1 MKEILFSLFL
11 TIFVCNSQ
19 HYIYPVGAIDT
30 HTIFFVYQ
38 KNCDHLQLWS
48 LDLESKKVTQQ
59 LPAMYTSA
67 GFQLLPNGL
76 AFSFVDNGRIRVKSL
91 SKRSPKS
98 IELERPLYDISLIQ
112 WLNNDQAF
120 LSAKYHD
127 HFGIFMINIEGDV
140 NFLLHDH
147 MHDYL
152 YPQKVNNDLFFI
164 ERTKDENEEK
174 VTYKIKK
181 TIFSNPGLS
190 RELLLDCNDKP
201 IAYLQMISA
210 TRGFFVQ
217 YPAKGRSDQA
227 CLSMTCYNLY
237 QIDDQ
242 WKTERLFSF
251 SLPTQLLFLNNCS
264 RLYEL
269 LLPLLPVYNNK
280 TFYFVS
286 CNKEGLANLYT
297 YDIRSKTQNCIAQ
310 SQQAHIFKPLF
321 INNTIIFGG
330 QVSINESL
338 VTNLSNFFCLDTI
351 TDEI

>member
-1 MKEILFSLFL
+1 MKEILLSLFFI
-11 TIFVCNSQ
+11 IFVCNSQ
-19 HYIYPVGAIDT
+19 HYVYPVGAIDE
-30 HTIFFVYQ
+30 HTVFFVYQ
-38 KNCDHLQLWS
+38 KDCDHLQLWS
-48 LDLESKKVTQQ
+48 LDLENKKVTQQ
-59 LPAMYTSA
+59 LPAIYTSA
-67 GFQLLPNGL
+67 GFQLLPGGRS
-76 AFSFVDNGRIRVKSL
+76 FSFVDNGRIRVKSL

-112 WLNNDQAF
+112 WLSDDQAF

-127 HFGIFMINIEGDV
+127 HFGIFMVNAEGDI

-147 MHDYL
+147 MHDYI

-164 ERTKDENEEK
+164 ERTKDKKE

-190 RELLLDCNDKP
+190 ELLLDLKNKP
-201 IAYLQMISA
+201 IAYLQMISK
-210 TRGFFVQ
+210 TQGFFIR
-217 YPAKGRSDQA
+217 YPAKGRYDQT

-237 QIDDQ
+237 QIDTQ

-280 TFYFVS
+280 TFYFTS
-286 CNKEGLANLYT
+286 CNKEGLANLCS
-297 YDIRSKTQNCIAQ
+297 YDMHTKTQNFIAQ
-310 SQQAHIFKPLF
+310 SQRTHIFKPIF
-321 INNTIIFGG
+321 INDTIVFGG
-330 QVSINESL
+330 QTSSNESL
-338 VTNLSNFFCLDTI
+338 VTNLSNFFYLDTI
-351 TDEI
+351 TEEI